1 MYFEWCKKF
10 GKTVSDD
17 CFLIFVASLKDMES
31 EAAANGVEMELN
43 LFADITKEEMI
54 EQEHIQ
60 NWEST
65 RLGVK
70 PSRKSLIH
78 LGSNNST
85 SISSTVNKLI
95 RSCMIGPIIA
105 KRNGP

>member
-10 GKTVSDD
+10 GKTVLDD

-60 NWEST
+60 NWEKYKAWCEA
-65 RLGVK
+65 LK
-70 PSRKSLIH
+70 KEPYASRFKQFYINFKH
-78 LGSNNST
+78 
-85 SISSTVNKLI
+85 
-95 RSCMIGPIIA
+95 CE
-105 KRNGP
+105 